1 MQTKNFFVVLSAAAV
16 CAAPLQATAS
26 SEADKLR
33 EAMRQKME
41 QLNQAG
47 APATPAAAPKAP
59 APAPASAPAAPVVA
73 TDPDTDARLREA
85 LRQQTAP
92 TPAPAPVVRTPTP
105 STAPVVVATPAPAPT
120 SIPRFS
126 DLPDDTQPGDDAALR
141 EALRAKTAPAPLPVA
156 SVGSQ
161 PAASAP
167 AAPVVDA
174 VQPAPVPTRSAL
186 TANMEAPPSPWTS
199 AQQTQLDQLLL
210 KYRADQISAQEYH
223 TQRAAIIAAP

>member
-1 MQTKNFFVVLSAAAV
+1 
-16 CAAPLQATAS
+16 
-26 SEADKLR
+26 
-33 EAMRQKME
+33 MRQKME

-47 APATPAAAPKAP
+47 APATPAAAPKAL
-59 APAPASAPAAPVVA
+59 APASAPAAPVAA
-73 TDPDTDARLREA
+73 TDPDMDARLREA

-92 TPAPAPVVRTPTP
+92 TPAPKPAVATPTP
-105 STAPVVVATPAPAPT
+105 SPAPVVVTTPAPAPT
-120 SIPRFS
+120 RTATFS

-141 EALRAKTAPAPLPVA
+141 EALRVKTTTVPLPVA

-167 AAPVVDA
+167 VAPVVGA

-199 AQQTQLDQLLL
+199 AQQTKLDELLL
-210 KYRADQISAQEYH
+210 KYRADLISAQEYH